1 MGVSAGAGARALA
14 AGYAV
19 VAAAC
24 FVASRAGAE
33 LFGVGEPI
41 VELTAVH
48 YTYAGCAALTLA
60 ALALERSDARGRGH
74 RLALAAVVLT
84 GLAPPV
90 VAAGF
95 VAGAALPQVGGA
107 VLMTLGVW
115 ATASRHLA
123 EAATVATSATPTAG
137 GSPSV
142 RFLLG
147 LSGLSVW
154 APMVLAVAWAAG
166 QHWDVPVLSIPDMAR
181 THGVANALGFTVAGL
196 VARRLGAGLRPSGQQ
211 ASVAAEASAGAA

>member
-1 MGVSAGAGARALA
+1 VA
-14 AGYAV
+14 YA
-19 VAAAC
+19 VAAAVC
-24 FVASRAGAE
+24 FVVSRAGSE
-33 LFGVGEPI
+33 LFGIGEPI

-60 ALALERSDARGRGH
+60 VLALERSDDGGGRGR
-74 RLALAAVVLT
+74 RLAMVAVVLT

-90 VAAGF
+90 VAVGF

-123 EAATVATSATPTAG
+123 DAATPAAG
-137 GSPSV
+137 GSSWARV
-142 RFLLG
+142 LLG

-181 THGVANALGFTVAGL
+181 THGVANALGFSVAGL
-196 VARRLGAGLRPSGQQ
+196 VARRLPSRD
-211 ASVAAEASAGAA
+211 SPPAARSRTSGAANAPLGAA